1 MYPVPTRRS
10 NSGMGG
16 ASTFYGALTISS
28 RDSSTRT
35 QSMTAYGA
43 KELANSFRT
52 VRRNTIQ
59 IANDIPE
66 SSYDFVPA
74 PGARSVS
81 ELLRHIIFASNFYED
96 IHAVRRITTLQG
108 YDFGAIARANAAK
121 ERAPLDRAQ
130 IIAALES
137 EGERVATWLESMSP
151 EFLHETYTDPMG
163 QNPKTR
169 LENLMSIKE
178 HEMHHRGQLMLIER
192 MIGVVPHLTRAM
204 QERIAA
210 RRKAAEL
217 EHVR

>member
-1 MYPVPTRRS
+1 
-10 NSGMGG
+10 
-16 ASTFYGALTISS
+16 
-28 RDSSTRT
+28 
-35 QSMTAYGA
+35 MTAYGP
-43 KELANSFRT
+43 KQLANSFRT
-52 VRRNTIQ
+52 VRQNTIQ

-108 YDFGAIARANAAK
+108 YDFGAIGRANAAK
-121 ERAPLDRAQ
+121 ERPPLDKAQ

-178 HEMHHRGQLMLIER
+178 HEMHHRGQLMLVER
-192 MIGVVPHLTRAM
+192 LIGVVPHLTR
-204 QERIAA
+204 QREERQRAHARAA
-210 RRKAAEL
+210 ATATA
-217 EHVR
+217 

>member
-1 MYPVPTRRS
+1 
-10 NSGMGG
+10 
-16 ASTFYGALTISS
+16 
-28 RDSSTRT
+28 
-35 QSMTAYGA
+35 MTAYGA

-52 VRRNTIQ
+52 VRQNTIQ

-74 PGARSVS
+74 PGARSVA

-96 IHAVRRITTLQG
+96 IHRVRRITTFQG
-108 YDFGAIARANAAK
+108 YDFGAISRETGAK
-121 ERAPLDRAQ
+121 ERPALDKAAT
-130 IIAALES
+130 IALLES
-137 EGERVATWLESMSP
+137 EGERVAAWLGSMSP

-192 MIGVVPHLTRAM
+192 LLGVVPHLTR
-204 QERIAA
+204 QREERQRARAVAGSGAA
-210 RRKAAEL
+210 
-217 EHVR
+217 